1 MRSVFT
7 PYANWLSIL
16 PSSILVGILYLFV
29 CPIHSVGLAQ
39 TPQEVVSAVDE
50 YFPDQEGNEWRYR
63 GRMIEGGVVEIAE
76 KQFTNVST
84 VIGEEVREGITM
96 TVFHDTN
103 PGNQGP
109 SDSYYRRDAAGIRYY
124 GSKPGT
130 TLEKQLVPYQIVRF
144 PIEIPNSFQQLD
156 RKDLDLGLD
165 LDRDGRTERVDVQ
178 AVVTVVGKED
188 ITVPLGTFS
197 ESIRLEARMT
207 MDVHL
212 THLQETVRGTDTMTA
227 WFGRGIGLLKYV
239 ERQTVPSLRSNEDK
253 VIEVIEE
260 LEEVTIKDQMA
271 SLGRGK
277 SSAQRVLR
285 DDSLHHELLQIP
297 WPSRLFTY
305 P

>member
-7 PYANWLSIL
+7 PYANRLSIFC
-16 PSSILVGILYLFV
+16 SSILLGVLYLFV
-29 CPIHSVGLAQ
+29 GSMHSVGWAQ

-63 GRMIEGGVVEIAE
+63 GRIIEGGMVEIGE

-84 VIGEEVREGITM
+84 VMGEEVREGMTM

-103 PGNQGP
+103 PGDQGP

-130 TLEKQLVPYQIVRF
+130 TLEKQLIPYQIVRF
-144 PIEIPNSFQQLD
+144 PIEIPSSFQQLD
-156 RKDLDLGLD
+156 RKDLDLGID
-165 LDRDGRTERVDVQ
+165 LDRDGRSERVDVL
-178 AVVTVVGKED
+178 AVVTVVGKEE
-188 ITVPLGTFS
+188 ITVPFGTFS
-197 ESIRLEARMT
+197 DSIRLEARMT

-239 ERQTVPSLRSNEDK
+239 ERQTVPLLRTNEDK

-260 LEEVTIKDQMA
+260 LEDVTIKDQMA
-271 SLGRGK
+271 SLGWGK
-277 SSAQRVLR
+277 SSSQRVLR